1 MPPYNYGQYIQS
13 HLDNMILAILDLAKD
28 IVPALAK
35 LLART
40 SFCTAVVSASQVSS
54 SSSRVSR
61 FLDAT
66 GNIATAEKSKNEA
79 ECRGVEVQ
87 YRLYVTQSWMDHCWE
102 FNSFH

>member
-1 MPPYNYGQYIQS
+1 MPPYNYGQYIPS

-54 SSSRVSR
+54 SSSKFSR
-61 FLDAT
+61 SASSAGTT
-66 GNIATAEKSKNEA
+66 GHIDTAEKPENEA

-87 YRLYVTQSWMDHCWE
+87 
-102 FNSFH
+102 